1 MRRCKESEQAEQ
13 NQKHD
18 QTDQGLAKAWAGIK
32 NVDRHAA
39 SIGHGEN
46 GAYHRPALAKPP
58 GTCDDRCRGRH
69 SSAGESGPITRT
81 NLLLPDTPPF
91 MSDLIGSVANLT
103 GYRDRDLI
111 DSTFVSVLGD
121 WLDPMRLNLYRCV
134 GDGSDLRLLLQAGM
148 AKGQG
153 MVAADPSWTPLEA
166 LPQLSSRPQF
176 EQAFAQDEP
185 LLDLPLR
192 DDDGPWL
199 NLFAVWAGPRRFGI
213 IELVSE
219 QPLLPVQLRLVTG
232 LLRIYRNQI
241 TLLDYS
247 ERDSLTGLLNRKTF
261 DEQFLKCIEP
271 TKDDWPLS
279 WWLGVIDI
287 DHFKRVND
295 NFGHLIGDEVLLLVA
310 RLLRSAF
317 RQSEQLYRFGGEEFI
332 VLLRAEHEGEAMLA
346 FEFFREQL
354 AGFKFPQVGTVTA
367 SVGFT
372 RVRAMD
378 NASSAV
384 DRGDRAVYY
393 AKNHGRN
400 QVHSHEALLRSEE
413 LLEVDNCGEIELF

>member
-1 MRRCKESEQAEQ
+1 
-13 NQKHD
+13 
-18 QTDQGLAKAWAGIK
+18 
-32 NVDRHAA
+32 
-39 SIGHGEN
+39 
-46 GAYHRPALAKPP
+46 
-58 GTCDDRCRGRH
+58 
-69 SSAGESGPITRT
+69 
-81 NLLLPDTPPF
+81 

-134 GDGSDLRLLLQAGM
+134 GDGSDLRLLLQAAM

-166 LPQLSSRPQF
+166 LPQLLSRPQF

-213 IELVSE
+213 IELISE
-219 QPLLPVQLRLVTG
+219 QPLLAVQLRLVTG
-232 LLRIYRNQI
+232 LLKIYRNQI

-271 TKDDWPLS
+271 TKDDRPLS

-287 DHFKRVND
+287 DHFKQVND

-354 AGFKFPQVGTVTA
+354 AGFNFPRVGTVTA

-384 DRGDRAVYY
+384 DRGDRAVYH
-393 AKNHGRN
+393 AKKHGRN
-400 QVHSHEALLRSEE
+400 QVHSHEALLRSDE